1 MTDEERD
8 RDGTHDEPTDG
19 RGPRD
24 TDVHTLVSEL
34 EDHLIATER
43 LPVDRRANRWLGEA
57 QAVVSD
63 VSGGEASTSA
73 IETRIGQ
80 ARRLLSQ
87 VGDTQSPEADERVEA
102 ALELTAAIQDRLGRN
117 E

>member
-8 RDGTHDEPTDG
+8 RDGTHGEPINEC
-19 RGPRD
+19 GPRD

-34 EDHLIATER
+34 EAHLVATER

-57 QAVVSD
+57 HAVVTD
-63 VSGGEASTSA
+63 VTGGEASTSA

-80 ARRLLSQ
+80 ARRLLTQ
-87 VGDTQSPEADERVEA
+87 VGDTQSPEADEHVEA
-102 ALELTAAIQDRLGRN
+102 ALELTATIQARL
-117 E
+117 EHEA